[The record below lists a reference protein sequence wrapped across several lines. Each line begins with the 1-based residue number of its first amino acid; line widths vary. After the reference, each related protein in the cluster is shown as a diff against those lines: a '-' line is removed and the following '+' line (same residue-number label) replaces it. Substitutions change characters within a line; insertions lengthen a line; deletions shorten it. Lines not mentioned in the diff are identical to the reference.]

1 MTFAADE
8 SVPLRWIVA
17 GVSISVLAL
26 ALSQEA
32 AAQRDDALYFEL
44 AGNGGVFSVNY
55 DRAIVGRFRGRL
67 GASYFPGFIT
77 APQALWF
84 PATLN
89 YVVGNG
95 THHLEMGA
103 GPIVRYLIE
112 VGPDCC
118 ADRGFAESFYTGTV
132 AYRYEGAGGFLFRT
146 GLTPL
151 YTFPEGNRDRAEW
164 ALSGGISVGYAF

>member
-1 MTFAADE
+1 M
-8 SVPLRWIVA
+8 
-17 GVSISVLAL
+17 
-26 ALSQEA
+26 
-32 AAQRDDALYFEL
+32 
-44 AGNGGVFSVNY
+44 FSVNY

-132 AYRYEGAGGFLFRT
+132 AYRYEGAGGFLFRA

-151 YTFPEGNRDRAEW
+151 YTFPEGNRDRADR
-164 ALSGGISVGYAF
+164 ALSGGISVGSAF